1 MVGLKYSLE
10 MSEAPI
16 SAQWSIL
23 GLVPQL
29 VSSLSQ
35 TLCLPHLSGSQPS
48 GGGGFLTLHRLK
60 RV

>member
-35 TLCLPHLSGSQPS
+35 TLSSSSLWEPAFWGGS
-48 GGGGFLTLHRLK
+48 
-60 RV
+60 